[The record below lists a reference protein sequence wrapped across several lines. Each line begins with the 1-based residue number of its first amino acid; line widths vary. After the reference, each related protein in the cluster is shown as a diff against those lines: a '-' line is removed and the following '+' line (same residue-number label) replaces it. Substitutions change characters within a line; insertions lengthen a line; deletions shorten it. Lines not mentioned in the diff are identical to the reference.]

1 MSLVGA
7 EPAVARGEGV
17 SARFRRWKER
27 LLDLSMRN
35 RLLNFRVSA
44 KGALPLEVPDLV
56 RFGELFASDARLH
69 LSPTDAPLGEAPDA
83 AFVRRM
89 DATTRT
95 RLSLDL
101 DRKLLHVSLPSGE
114 FEQRARHVVRAA
126 RIDLEEG
133 GANTLYLALGML
145 RWFEEEGGPARYA
158 PLLLYPAML
167 EIDRVR
173 KQARLARLAED
184 PLVNVTLIE
193 KLRQDFGVDL
203 SALAAVDADDGELDI
218 ASLLQSVRLAIAA
231 KPHWEVLEVGAV
243 GLFTF
248 TKFLMWN
255 DLAENEARFLQNPII
270 RHIAERE
277 PILVNQPEQ
286 VEPAALDREL
296 APAALPTVMDA
307 DSTQLS
313 AVVSALRGRSFVL
326 QGPPGTGKSQ
336 TITNLIAA
344 ALGEGKSVLFVSEK
358 MAALEV
364 VKRRLEAAGLGDFC
378 LELHSHKSQKK
389 DVIASLCRSLDR
401 APRTEPGPWEER
413 GQELAS
419 LRRGLSAHVEALHAP
434 RPNGQAFYLMSAR
447 LLELERVTDLR
458 VPAPGVEAMSASQ
471 LRARSEAIAALAVAG
486 AEVAP
491 VVSHPFRHATVV
503 AWSGALEEAVLEAAA
518 AGERAVLSVLAAD
531 ARLFGLLGLP
541 ASARRPSEAR
551 AVCEYVLAAMEGPV
565 PPAALGAGWSG
576 VAESARAYAALSR
589 ARDAEWAALSVRWT
603 GALFNLDLE
612 ALHRRY
618 VAWATAF
625 ILFRWM
631 FLFTARRALAKVAS
645 GGLPVATSVQADL
658 ARAVELRRQGA
669 ALSQGGQRL
678 EPELGGAWRPQEGAA
693 ALEVLVARGDRAAA
707 SVVRVTI
714 GQDLPGRLLGVDRA
728 PLLQAAQQVDE
739 ARGAWEG
746 LRARLSE
753 LLALQGAPGEGEAGA
768 DEAWGQLALGWRQEI
783 RRLRPYC
790 HYRAAMVQAESAG
803 LAAWAALHH
812 VGQCSAAELPVL
824 FEKSELARWVAAT
837 RDADAALRGFDGA
850 AHHHLV
856 ERFAAL
862 DREHIERSRAWVV
875 SQLEAR
881 LPGPRAGAVATSE
894 PGILRRE
901 QQKKTRHLSVRRLL
915 QATSSL
921 LPRLKPCLL
930 MSPLSVAQYL
940 SAAGPLFDLVVFDE
954 ASQIGTHDA
963 IGALARGK
971 QMVVVGDSK
980 QLPPTLFFQRA
991 AQEDEEL
998 DEDEVVELE
1007 SVLDEALAKNLPEQT
1022 LGWHYRSRHDA
1033 LIDFSNRHYYE
1044 GRLNVFPAASQRA
1057 EGLGVAW
1064 HPVPDGVYLSGEART
1079 NPREG
1084 QALVQYLV
1092 GALRRH
1098 PPGSRTFGV
1107 VTFSMAQRGLIEDLL
1122 EEARALYPEI
1132 EPHFSG
1138 DEGTFVKNLEN
1149 VQGDERDEI
1158 LFSIGYAKDEAG
1170 KLRMHFGPLSNVGG
1184 ERRLNVAVT
1193 RARQQLRVFST
1204 LTHDQIDLG
1213 RTQALG
1219 AQHLRQFLEYAWR
1232 RGGEAAQAAPESEL
1246 PSAFERDVRRAL
1258 LERGHQVHAAIGC
1271 GAYRV
1276 DLAVEHPARSGE
1288 YLLGVELDGPAYAS
1302 GQTARDRDRLR
1313 AQVLGSLGWRMHRI
1327 WSADWWF
1334 DRERELGRLHAAL
1347 QAALEAY
1354 AQRSASAV
1362 PSVIP
1367 APSAASVSPTAPST
1381 PEPAP
1386 HTASDELPQG
1396 NEPGAAAQARAAE
1409 PPSADPPGAT
1419 VPLSDP
1425 RITPYRPVPLEPL
1438 SADLYS
1444 TRAAAP
1450 LRERVLAV
1458 VRGEGPIHQ
1467 DELMRRV
1474 LRCFGVERLTA
1485 RPRRHLD
1492 QVLAELARRAE
1503 LKPRGEFI
1511 WRADVD
1517 PELTTAVRVTD
1528 ASAPARPI
1536 DQIAPEELAAGAA
1549 LILSDNLALPRA
1561 ALVRETARLFGS
1573 GVGSAVTAS
1582 IEVAVELLEARG
1594 LCISEDDRVRWRG

>member
-1 MSLVGA
+1 
-7 EPAVARGEGV
+7 
-17 SARFRRWKER
+17 
-27 LLDLSMRN
+27 MRN
-35 RLLNFRVSA
+35 RLLNFRVGA

-56 RFGELFASDARLH
+56 RFGELFASDARFH
-69 LSPTDAPLGEAPDA
+69 LCPTDAPLGEAADA
-83 AFVRRM
+83 AFVRSM
-89 DATTRT
+89 DETTRT

-101 DRKLLHVSLPSGE
+101 DRKLLHVQLPIDE

-126 RIDLEEG
+126 RSDLEEG

-145 RWFEEEGGPARYA
+145 RWFEEESGPARYA
-158 PLLLYPAML
+158 PLLLYPATL
-167 EIDRVR
+167 EIDRMR

-184 PLVNVTLIE
+184 PLANVTLIE

-203 SALAAVDADDGELDI
+203 SALAAFDTDDGGLDV

-231 KPHWEVLEVGAV
+231 KPHWEVLEVGAI

-270 RHIAERE
+270 RHIVERE
-277 PILVNQPEQ
+277 PILVNQPDL
-286 VEPAALDREL
+286 VEPAALDWEL
-296 APAALPTVMDA
+296 APASLPTVMDA

-313 AVVSALRGRSFVL
+313 AVVSALKGRSFVL

-344 ALGEGKSVLFVSEK
+344 ALAEGKSVLFVSEK

-364 VKRRLEAAGLGDFC
+364 VKRRLEATLLGDFC

-401 APRTEPGPWEER
+401 ATRTEPGPWEER
-413 GQELAS
+413 GEELAA
-419 LRRGLSAHVEALHAP
+419 LRQGLGAHVRALHTP
-434 RPNGQAFYLMSAR
+434 RPNGQPFYLMSAR
-447 LLELERVTDLR
+447 LLELEQIADLR
-458 VPAPGVEAMSASQ
+458 VPAPGVEAMSASE

-491 VVSHPFRHATVV
+491 AASHPFRHATVA
-503 AWSGALEEAVLEAAA
+503 AWSGAMEEAVLEAAA
-518 AGERAVLSVLAAD
+518 AGERAIPIVLAAD
-531 ARLFGLLGLP
+531 GRLWGLLGLP
-541 ASARRPSEAR
+541 ASARKPSEAR
-551 AVCEYVLAAMEGPV
+551 AVCEYVLAALEGPV
-565 PPAALGAGWSG
+565 PPAALREGWSG
-576 VAESARAYAALSR
+576 VAEAARAYASLSR
-589 ARDAEWAALSVRWT
+589 ARDAEWAELSARWT
-603 GALFNLDLE
+603 GALFTLDLE

-625 ILFRWM
+625 ILFRWL

-645 GGLPVATSVQADL
+645 GGLGAATSIRSDL
-658 ARAVELRRQGA
+658 ARAVELRRQES
-669 ALSQGGQRL
+669 ALSQAGQRL
-678 EPELGGAWRPQEGAA
+678 EPELGRAWRMPDGAE
-693 ALEVLVARGDRAAA
+693 ALCVLVARGDRVAAA
-707 SVVRVTI
+707 IVRI
-714 GQDLPGRLLGVDRA
+714 SNGQDLPGRLLGADRVS
-728 PLLQAAQQVDE
+728 LLEAARHADE

-746 LRARLSE
+746 ARARLSE
-753 LLALQGAPGEGEAGA
+753 LLVLQGAPGEGEAGA

-790 HYRAAMVQAESAG
+790 HYRAVMIQAESAG

-812 VGQCSAAELPVL
+812 VGQCSAAELPAL
-824 FEKSELARWVAAT
+824 FEKNELARWVAAT
-837 RDADAALRGFDGA
+837 RDADEALRGFDGA

-875 SQLEAR
+875 SRLEAR
-881 LPGPRAGAVATSE
+881 LPGPRAGAVASSE

-901 QQKKTRHLSVRRLL
+901 QQKKTRHLPVRRLL
-915 QATSSL
+915 QAIPTL

-940 SAAGPLFDLVVFDE
+940 SAEGPPFDLVVFDE

-980 QLPPTLFFQRA
+980 QLPPTSFFQRA
-991 AQEDEEL
+991 AQEDEVL

-1044 GRLNVFPAASQRA
+1044 GRLNIFPAASQRA
-1057 EGLGVAW
+1057 EGLGVVW
-1064 HPVPDGVYLSGEART
+1064 HAVPDGVYLSGEART

-1092 GALRRH
+1092 SALRRH

-1107 VTFSMAQRGLIEDLL
+1107 VTFSMAQRTLIEDLL
-1122 EEARALYPEI
+1122 EEARTLHPEI
-1132 EPHFSG
+1132 EPHFFG

-1204 LTHDQIDLG
+1204 LTHDQIDLA
-1213 RTQALG
+1213 RTQAVG
-1219 AQHLRQFLEYAWR
+1219 AQHLRQFLEYAMR
-1232 RGGEAAQAAPESEL
+1232 RGSEAAPAELEASEL
-1246 PSAFERDVRRAL
+1246 PSAFERDVQRAL
-1258 LERGHQVHAAIGC
+1258 TERGHQVHAAIGC

-1276 DLAVEHPARSGE
+1276 DLAVEHPERRGE
-1288 YLLGVELDGPAYAS
+1288 YLLGVELDGPSYAS

-1313 AQVLGSLGWRMHRI
+1313 AQVLGSLGWRMHRV

-1334 DRERELGRLHAAL
+1334 DRERELERLHAAL
-1347 QAALEAY
+1347 QASLEAH

-1362 PSVIP
+1362 PSVVP
-1367 APSAASVSPTAPST
+1367 APSEASVSPTAPSA

-1386 HTASDELPQG
+1386 HAVSDALPPG
-1396 NEPGAAAQARAAE
+1396 NEPDAAARSRAVE
-1409 PPSADPPGAT
+1409 LPSAGAPSAT
-1419 VPLSDP
+1419 APLSDP
-1425 RITPYRPVPLEPL
+1425 RITPYRLVALEPL
-1438 SADLYS
+1438 SSDLYS

-1450 LRERVLAV
+1450 IRERVLAV

-1474 LRCFGVERLTA
+1474 LRCFGVDRLTA
-1485 RPRRHLD
+1485 RPRRHLEE
-1492 QVLAELARRAE
+1492 VLAGLERRAE
-1503 LKPRGEFI
+1503 LRLRGEFI
-1511 WRADVD
+1511 WRTDVD
-1517 PELTTAVRVTD
+1517 PERYTIVRGTD
-1528 ASAPARPI
+1528 ESGYTRSI

-1549 LILSDNLALPRA
+1549 LILSDNLALPRV

-1582 IEVAVELLEARG
+1582 IEAALALLEARG
-1594 LCISEDDRVRWRG
+1594 LCASEGDRIRWRG